1 MTVDTPGQEARP
13 ASVAVLAAA
22 VGSPDDSAT
31 VAAAL
36 AATVADAGSAERDAR
51 LATIT
56 LPHVWRV

>member
-1 MTVDTPGQEARP
+1 MTTVTPGREARP

-36 AATVADAGSAERDAR
+36 ALS
-51 LATIT
+51 LI
-56 LPHVWRV
+56 HI